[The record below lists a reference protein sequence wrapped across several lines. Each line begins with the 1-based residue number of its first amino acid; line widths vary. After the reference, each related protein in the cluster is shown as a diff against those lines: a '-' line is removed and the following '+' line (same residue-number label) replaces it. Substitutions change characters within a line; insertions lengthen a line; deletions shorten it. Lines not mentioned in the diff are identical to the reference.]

1 MLVYDPEVQLSS
13 LLGANRRYIEQHV
26 PHLGQLIRNDIESV
40 IENRVAGSGPQ
51 RRAGCCGAQGHVRP
65 DQTVL
70 DLVKVAGEQVARTL
84 YRLVLVIMS
93 GLIANVVAL
102 IAGTGW
108 LAKLTLPFSQAV
120 RVRNAFLLRRGLP
133 EDFNWTPSSIPSGFR
148 VEHGRAP
155 SVIDQ
160 AVRDNGLQNAD
171 QDWVRALGLVTM
183 LVRHGRNEG
192 AIRADLVTTYNGIV
206 AGKGYCSD
214 YVRVYLAAAISA
226 DLFCRQWAFSFDG
239 FGGHGHTFVEVY
251 DRQRARWIFV
261 DVHNNVYA
269 VLSGTDE
276 PIDAL
281 TLRQA
286 LVTSPA
292 SIEFRRAGPGRLG
305 FEHFHK
311 LLDYYRRGASQW
323 YLWWG
328 NASSRAIPP
337 DLHVCFPRY
346 PARCPRRGLSAVQ
359 GPSSI

>member
-1 MLVYDPEVQLSS
+1 
-13 LLGANRRYIEQHV
+13 
-26 PHLGQLIRNDIESV
+26 
-40 IENRVAGSGPQ
+40 
-51 RRAGCCGAQGHVRP
+51 
-65 DQTVL
+65 
-70 DLVKVAGEQVARTL
+70 
-84 YRLVLVIMS
+84 MS
-93 GLIANVVAL
+93 GLAIANVVAL

-148 VEHGRAP
+148 IEHGRAP

-183 LVRHGRNEG
+183 LVRHGRNED

-214 YVRVYLAAAISA
+214 YVRVYLAAATGA

-251 DRQRARWIFV
+251 DRQRARWLFV
-261 DVHNNVYA
+261 DVYNNVYA

-305 FEHFHK
+305 FEHSHK

-328 NASSRAIPP
+328 NDVITRDTAGFGRVLSKVSGYVAHGVASAFGLPPILVVVTPENESQVARMQSLKQAVITAAILIILLALLLGIQL
-337 DLHVCFPRY
+337 D
-346 PARCPRRGLSAVQ
+346 
-359 GPSSI
+359 

>member
-1 MLVYDPEVQLSS
+1 
-13 LLGANRRYIEQHV
+13 
-26 PHLGQLIRNDIESV
+26 
-40 IENRVAGSGPQ
+40 
-51 RRAGCCGAQGHVRP
+51 
-65 DQTVL
+65 
-70 DLVKVAGEQVARTL
+70 
-84 YRLVLVIMS
+84 MS
-93 GLIANVVAL
+93 GLAIANVVAL

-214 YVRVYLAAAISA
+214 YVRVYLAAAVSA

-269 VLSGTDE
+269 ALSGTDE

-305 FEHFHK
+305 FEHFPK

-323 YLWWG
+323 YLWLG
-328 NASSRAIPP
+328 NDVITRDTAGFARVLSKVSGRVAHGVASAFGLPP
-337 DLHVCFPRY
+337 ILVVVTPENE
-346 PARCPRRGLSAVQ
+346 PQVARMQSLKQAVIAAVILIILLALLLGLQ
-359 GPSSI
+359 LD